1 MCHCLCLQSFWTT
14 PIRKQNHHLSPV
26 LKGGSQ
32 TTNTIDHLCE
42 HTLLWVCLSLPVWVY
57 WRCQKHLWHACWPAR
72 LSPFQF
78 SSFFFL
84 YPEIWPSGLGLVPLL
99 SFLKI
104 SLANCFHIVFRMALA
119 SKSLS
124 VFSPCVLSSRFVPYS
139 SQTPPLGTH
148 IQLTSNNAPS
158 HSPCI
163 AIGTS
168 KLITPF
174 LILTHHCP
182 IFLPRCPSGARMGW
196 GGVALRVG

>member
-1 MCHCLCLQSFWTT
+1 MNIHFSGCVCLF
-14 PIRKQNHHLSPV
+14 
-26 LKGGSQ
+26 
-32 TTNTIDHLCE
+32 LCE
-42 HTLLWVCLSLPVWVY
+42 YTGGVRNIFDILLTCAFVS
-57 WRCQKHLWHACWPAR
+57 
-72 LSPFQF
+72 F
-78 SSFFFL
+78 SVLLFFSL

-104 SLANCFHIVFRMALA
+104 SLINCFHIVFRMALA

-124 VFSPCVLSSRFVPYS
+124 VFSPCVLSSKFVTDS
-139 SQTPPLGTH
+139 SQTPPLGTN

-168 KLITPF
+168 KLITHS

-182 IFLPRCPSGARMGW
+182 IFLPRYPSGARMGW